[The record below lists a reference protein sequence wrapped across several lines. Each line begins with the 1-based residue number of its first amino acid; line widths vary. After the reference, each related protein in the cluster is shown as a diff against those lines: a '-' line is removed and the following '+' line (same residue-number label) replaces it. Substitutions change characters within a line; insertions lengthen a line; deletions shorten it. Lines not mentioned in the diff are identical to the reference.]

1 MWSRST
7 ALVDRAAIGCLLLMG
22 AVSAGLRHRP
32 RDRPRRLLCIT
43 PRLPVDSGYPAWMRR
58 SDLMLLLVTAASWG
72 SSFMFIKVA
81 IEELTPLAVMVLRC
95 AIGAIPM
102 WMAAAWLRR
111 RRGGAAIGP
120 ILRDARDRR
129 WSLLALGLMTGIPL
143 WLVALG
149 EEHVDSGLAGVV
161 NASVPLWAALLALH
175 FDAEH
180 RTGRRRMAGVLV
192 GFGGVLLLAV
202 ARGSIGGGGEAL
214 GIGLVA
220 SAGLLYASSAILV
233 RERLGSL
240 PSVESA
246 AWSITIAAAAFAVP
260 VVATLPSRMPS
271 AQVVG
276 SVVALGLLG
285 TFLGFLAYYELLDRV
300 GATRATMVTYL
311 LPPLALG
318 YGWLLLG
325 ERVGAESIA
334 AMVVILAGVWL
345 GSRAE
350 RTTPPPVTVGEPG
363 GLSATAR

>member
-1 MWSRST
+1 
-7 ALVDRAAIGCLLLMG
+7 
-22 AVSAGLRHRP
+22 
-32 RDRPRRLLCIT
+32 
-43 PRLPVDSGYPAWMRR
+43 MRR
-58 SDLMLLLVTAASWG
+58 ADLALLLVTAMAWG

-102 WMAAAWLRR
+102 WIAAAWLRR
-111 RRGGAAIGP
+111 RRSQPALRSIIG
-120 ILRDARDRR
+120 DARGRR
-129 WSLLALGLMTGIPL
+129 WSLLALGLMTGVPL

-180 RTGRRRMAGVLV
+180 RTGRRRMLGVLV
-192 GFGGVLLLAV
+192 GFGGVVLLAL
-202 ARGSIGGGGEAL
+202 ARGSIGGTGEVL
-214 GIGLVA
+214 GIALVA
-220 SAGLLYASSAILV
+220 AAGLLYASSAILV
-233 RERLGSL
+233 RERLGGL

-246 AWSITIAAAAFAVP
+246 AWSITIAAVAFAAP
-260 VVATLPSRMPS
+260 VVPTLPGELPS
-271 AQVVG
+271 AKVVG
-276 SVVALGLLG
+276 SILALGVLG

-325 ERVGAESIA
+325 ERIGVESLA

-350 RTTPPPVTVGEPG
+350 RTPPVAVGEPG
-363 GLSATAR
+363 GVSAAAR